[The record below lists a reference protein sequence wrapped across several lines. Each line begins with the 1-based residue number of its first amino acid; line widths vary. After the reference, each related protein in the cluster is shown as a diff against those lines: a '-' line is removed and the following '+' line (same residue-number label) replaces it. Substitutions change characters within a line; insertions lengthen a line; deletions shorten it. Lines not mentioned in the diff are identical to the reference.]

1 MNTEDEDFF
10 GRPEPLHPYRPTQ
23 LSLRVPN
30 DAVVQTVKLLQ
41 KARRRESGVFWYGLR
56 DDAGNGEVAHV
67 AAPRQQ
73 MRPRNFH
80 VAPEAMAQVVFNLRD
95 GHRPLAQIHS
105 HPAMGI
111 EHSRYDD
118 KMMNNTRVLSIIF
131 PRYGQ
136 LRGAFPVGCGVH
148 EWQDN
153 YWHLLSYADA
163 ARRVILTEGRVDVAD
178 YR

>member
-1 MNTEDEDFF
+1 MDGEEFF
-10 GRPEPLHPYRPTQ
+10 GRPKPLRPYRPTQ
-23 LSLRVPN
+23 VCLRVPN
-30 DAVVQTVKLLQ
+30 DAIVQTVALLQ
-41 KARRRESGVFWYGLR
+41 KAGRRESGVFWYGLC

-73 MRPRNFH
+73 MRARNFH
-80 VAPEAMAQVVFNLRD
+80 VSPEAMAQVVFNLRD
-95 GHRPLAQIHS
+95 GLGPLAQIHS
-105 HPAMGI
+105 HPGSGV

-118 KMMNNTRVLSIIF
+118 KMMNNTRVLSIVF

-136 LRGAFPVGCGVH
+136 LGGSFPVECGVH

-153 YWHLLSYADA
+153 YWHLLRYTDA
-163 ARRVILTEGRVDVAD
+163 ARRLVLTEGRVDVAD